1 MSKDM
6 VLAGITG
13 TAVYVCICEELVHL
27 VSKLV
32 RHEYFS
38 LLYVTVVVVGYFQA
52 EWWFFL
58 LLPVLL
64 SLEL

>member
-27 VSKLV
+27 VSKLG

-64 SLEL
+64 ALEL